1 MNTVL
6 TRRKLLIGLAGIP
19 ALGLFPRRSAA
30 GAMNLKLSHQFPGG
44 TITDG
49 DFRDRMCRRFAA
61 EVEKRTKGSVTV
73 TVYPSSSLMKTNAQ
87 FSAMRKGALDLS
99 LFPVSYAGGE
109 VPELNIGLMPGIAT
123 SYEQAMAWKR
133 AEVGKVFSDLLAD
146 KGIVIVTWVWQAGGV
161 GCRSS
166 PIIEPEDAKGQ
177 KVRGGSREMDMVLK
191 HAGAAVVSLPSN
203 EIYAAMQTGAIDAA
217 MTSSTSLMSFRL
229 EEVSKHLVTGR
240 GKAYWFMLQPIV
252 MSRAIFDSL
261 SKDVQGTVTAV
272 GAEME
277 AFGIEAARADDQAV
291 AAAYA
296 KAGAKT
302 YDLSE
307 ATVRR
312 WQAIARET
320 AWKDFAARS
329 DRCAQLLRLAE
340 KAL

>member
-1 MNTVL
+1 MNTAL
-6 TRRKLLIGLAGIP
+6 TRRKLLLGLAGVP
-19 ALGLFPRRSAA
+19 ALALFPRRAA
-30 GAMNLKLSHQFPGG
+30 AEAMNLKLSHQFPGG

-109 VPELNIGLMPGIAT
+109 VPELNIGLMPGVVT

-133 AEVGKVFSDLLAD
+133 AEVGKVFSDLMAD

-161 GCRSS
+161 ACRIS
-166 PIIEPEDAKGQ
+166 PIVEPGDAKGQ

-252 MSRAIFDSL
+252 MSRAIFENL
-261 SKDVQGTVTAV
+261 PKDVQGIVTAV